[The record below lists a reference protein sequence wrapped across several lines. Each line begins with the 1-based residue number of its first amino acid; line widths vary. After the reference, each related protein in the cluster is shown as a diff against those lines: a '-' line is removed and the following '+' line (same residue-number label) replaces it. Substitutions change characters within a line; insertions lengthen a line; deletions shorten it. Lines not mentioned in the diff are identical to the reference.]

1 MRIYGRRIYKGSAE
15 GEVIITKEPITFL
28 GGVDPNSGIVTER
41 GHELFGKSI
50 SGKILVFPYGKGST
64 VGSYVIYQLKKNGK
78 APLGIINLKAEQ
90 IVATGAIISRI
101 PMLDSLEKDPFEILK
116 GGMKIKMNA
125 TEGYIDV

>member
-1 MRIYGRRIYKGSAE
+1 MRIYGRRICRGSAE
-15 GEVIITKEPITFL
+15 GEVIITREPITFL

-78 APLGIINLKAEQ
+78 APLAIINLKAEQ

>member
-15 GEVIITKEPITFL
+15 GEVIMTKEPITFL